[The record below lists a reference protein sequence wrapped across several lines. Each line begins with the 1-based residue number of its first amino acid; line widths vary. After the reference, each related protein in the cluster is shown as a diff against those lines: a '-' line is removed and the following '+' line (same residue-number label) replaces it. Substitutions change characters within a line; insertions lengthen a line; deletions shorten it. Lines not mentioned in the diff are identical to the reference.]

1 MIIFCSQD
9 DEEPEKAGGGAVR
22 DCEDHP
28 VQGTGDRSAQIPA
41 GREAGG
47 WWAGFVSVSRA
58 RPGEEELLFVTPL
71 LSC

>member
-1 MIIFCSQD
+1 MMIFYSQD

-28 VQGTGDRSAQIPA
+28 EQGPGDLSAEIPT
-41 GREAGG
+41 GREAGRCR
-47 WWAGFVSVSRA
+47 AGFVSVSRT
-58 RPGEEELLFVTPL
+58 RSSEEQLLFVTPL